1 MVYCSLNGRNRK
13 HTRTLV
19 IIKRC
24 IFTGWSANLW
34 SRQQILK
41 LPAAKDADNH
51 NYAEKSR
58 DKISDKTDSRIT
70 EDKRFYPGGY
80 DHGAANNQGGENN
93 GKRKTIADIIQTF
106 LQAAQIFMPEPDIQV
121 TLFNFL
127 QNTLNSTRQIALQ
140 LEIKT

>member
-1 MVYCSLNGRNRK
+1 MALIENTPG
-13 HTRTLV
+13 
-19 IIKRC
+19 
-24 IFTGWSANLW
+24 LW
-34 SRQQILK
+34 SSSNGAFLLAGAVTCGPRQQILK
-41 LPAAKDADNH
+41 FSAAKDADNH